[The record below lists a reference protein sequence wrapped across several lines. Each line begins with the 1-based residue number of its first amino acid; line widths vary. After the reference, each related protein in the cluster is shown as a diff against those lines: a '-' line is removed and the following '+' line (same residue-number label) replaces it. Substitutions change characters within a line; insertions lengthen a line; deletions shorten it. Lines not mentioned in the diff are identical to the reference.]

1 MIQEVKLAKIG
12 LTMET
17 GTITQWY
24 KQEGDLV
31 KEGEPFFEVETD
43 KATQTVESF
52 VTGYVRKLLAKPG
65 DEVPVNAVIAL
76 VGDREDVLP

>member
-1 MIQEVKLAKIG
+1 VLQQVKLAKIG
-12 LTMET
+12 LTMES
-17 GTITQWY
+17 GTIVRWF
-24 KQEGDLV
+24 KQEGDFV

-52 VTGYVRKLLAKPG
+52 VTGYVRRILAKPG

-76 VGDREDVLP
+76 VGALEDELP

>member
-17 GTITQWY
+17 GTIVQWF
-24 KQEGDLV
+24 KKEGEYV

-43 KATQTVESF
+43 KTTQTVESF
-52 VTGYVRKLLAKPG
+52 VTGYVKKLLVETG
-65 DEVPVNAVIAL
+65 SEVKVNTVIAL
-76 VGDREDVLP
+76 IGDEGDTVP